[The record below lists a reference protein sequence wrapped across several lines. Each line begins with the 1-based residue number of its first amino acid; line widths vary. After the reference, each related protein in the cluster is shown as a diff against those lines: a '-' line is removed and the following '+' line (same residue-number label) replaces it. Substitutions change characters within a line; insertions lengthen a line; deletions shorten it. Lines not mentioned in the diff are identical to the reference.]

1 MKDITVL
8 VCMSPMPSMPS
19 TDVVDM
25 TILSIRERLPD
36 CPIFFLFD
44 GVPAKSMQ
52 YLTAY
57 NEFKQ
62 KMLWKINE
70 MGNATPFVFE
80 EHKHQ
85 SGMVKDVIKLVQ
97 TSMVLFIEQDTPLHN
112 DIPFKEIA
120 ETIKCGYCNTV
131 RFHFEAD
138 IPKEHEHLMLDKEP
152 IDILGVPLIRTKQ
165 WSGRPHL
172 SSTTYYRH
180 MIDNHTSEKPM
191 FLEHCWYGI
200 ISEGGDN
207 YDEHRLHIYSPSGT
221 LVRSKHLDGRRYGAS
236 NYDPSA
242 S

>member
-1 MKDITVL
+1 
-8 VCMSPMPSMPS
+8 MPSMPS
-19 TDVVDM
+19 TDVLDM
-25 TILSIRERLPD
+25 TVLSIRERLPE

-57 NEFKQ
+57 NEFKS

-97 TSMVLFIEQDTPLHN
+97 TSMVLFMEQDTPLHN

-131 RFHFEAD
+131 RFHFEAQ
-138 IPKEHEHLMLDKEP
+138 IHPEHKHLMLDQEP
-152 IDILGVPLIRTKQ
+152 IDVLGVPMLRTRQ
-165 WSGRPHL
+165 WSQRPHL
-172 SSTTYYRH
+172 SSTFYYNNIASRYF
-180 MIDNHTSEKPM
+180 TGKPM
-191 FLEHCWYGI
+191 FIEHVMYGLI
-200 ISEGGDN
+200 AEGGDN
-207 YDEHRLHIYSPSGT
+207 WDEHRLHIYAPKGT
-221 LVRSKHLDGRRYGAS
+221 LVRSKHLDGRRLGAD
-236 NYDPSA
+236 NYDPTA